1 MIPGIKIIKKIR
13 AHTGCSNWTGWSQL
27 NCSFWKNK
35 LKFHCRTVKFRS
47 RLFIRVEWNTMEFK
61 KAWPWIS
68 FYGVEPFEPFRTIS
82 NSLYK
87 NVIRGLFCTL
97 QTIWF
102 YTWNMELMWPSI
114 NERPAELLSIRL
126 TFRIS
131 FILLTC
137 AHIILKI
144 NENVYIYYWVRLL
157 L

>member
-82 NSLYK
+82 NREKCHSRLILHVTNDLILYLEYGTNVAVDQWKTCRTSLYSTY
-87 NVIRGLFCTL
+87 IPYLFHF
-97 QTIWF
+97 I
-102 YTWNMELMWPSI
+102 NM
-114 NERPAELLSIRL
+114 
-126 TFRIS
+126 
-131 FILLTC
+131 C
-137 AHIILKI
+137 AH
-144 NENVYIYYWVRLL
+144 YIKN
-157 L
+157 